1 MTITQPAINNTKPP
15 RPFLTSKEIDEKRAK
30 ICFWCD
36 EKFYSM
42 TQMQK
47 EKLFIL
53 KIKDIIYEDELEET
67 VVECEDDCVITL

>member
-1 MTITQPAINNTKPP
+1 
-15 RPFLTSKEIDEKRAK
+15 
-30 ICFWCD
+30 
-36 EKFYSM
+36 
-42 TQMQK
+42 MQK